1 MTKHFVDMNSDS
13 PTKIVKLI
21 QLSEQFKAGFKVN
34 VKRPVYAAN
43 LFFENSTRT
52 HASFYM
58 AEQRLGMTV
67 LDLNMATSSTQ
78 KGESL
83 EDTVKTLQALGTDI
97 EVIRHSQNGWYE
109 AMVADKSFTTS
120 LVNGGDGSGQHPS
133 QCLLDLMT
141 IYEEFSYFK
150 GLSIGIIGDLAHS
163 RVAKSDA
170 QLLHK
175 LGANVYFSGP
185 KEWYDESFTPYGQYV
200 ENIDELIEKLDV
212 VMLLRVQLERLNTN
226 SVKQFKALDYHTQFG
241 LTKARLK
248 KAKQQAIIM
257 HPAPVNRGV
266 EIDSDL
272 VESPQSR
279 IFKQMANGVFAR
291 MAILA
296 SLLDEKGLLQEDLN
310 ID

>member
-1 MTKHFVDMNSDS
+1 MTTHFVNMNEYSK
-13 PTKIVKLI
+13 TQITNLI
-21 QLSEQFKAGFKVN
+21 KLSEKFKSGLQIKLR
-34 VKRPVYAAN
+34 RPVYAAN

-58 AEQRLGMTV
+58 AEQRLGINV

-97 EVIRHSQNGWYE
+97 EVIRHSQDGWYE
-109 AMVADKSFTTS
+109 GMVADKSLKTS

-141 IYEEFSYFK
+141 IHEEFDSFE
-150 GLSIGIIGDLAHS
+150 GLNVGIIGDLAHS

-175 LGANVYFSGP
+175 LGANLYFSGP
-185 KEWYDESFTPYGQYV
+185 KEWYDKTFDQYGQYV
-200 ENIDELIEKLDV
+200 ENVDSLIEKLDV
-212 VMLLRVQLERLNTN
+212 VMLLRVQLERLNKN
-226 SVKQFKALDYHTQFG
+226 SVKQFKALDYHNQFG
-241 LTKARLK
+241 LTKERFE
-248 KAKQQAIIM
+248 KAAPHAIIM

-272 VESPQSR
+272 VEATQSR

-296 SLLDEKGLLQEDLN
+296 SLLNEKGLLQEELN